1 MTNGDKPEQH
11 GYRFGEF
18 RLYPAQRLLLR
29 GDEKLD
35 VSQVAFSFILFMIEN
50 PGRRLTKKEVSIGV
64 WAKADAGDT
73 TLGTYSA
80 VFRSLFGTE
89 SLITLNSQSLQC
101 TLVVERVSGLPPE
114 LLPSSG
120 ARPSNTLPPRS
131 ASRIGREGE
140 LAQAAAD
147 ISRARLLTI
156 VGPGGIGKSWLAR
169 ELGWRISDN
178 YPDGLHLVDLAPVK
192 DAAGVAS
199 ATAKALGIA
208 LRGAK
213 APIEV
218 IATSIRDRGPVL
230 LIFDSC
236 EYVAAAAGAFIAA
249 LQERARNLSVLAT
262 SQQILN
268 LSDGLILRLEPLAMP
283 DAVTLFVERVRAIDR
298 RFKHDDGNA
307 AGVTEICRR
316 VGCIPHALELA
327 AGRVRSLGIEG
338 VRTGLKGD
346 ERFRMLDKAPLTAV
360 GRQQTLLATVDWS
373 HGLLDAADQKIFRRL
388 TCFSGSF
395 SREAAV
401 AVAGADGATRWDI
414 IDALGRLV
422 DKSLLEFED
431 GEQPRYHFLETLQQY
446 GAKKLEEHGEADT
459 IAELHIGYFEALFD
473 PADEAWET
481 TPDAEWV
488 RKYQLEI
495 DNVRLAL
502 DRALE
507 RPERTQKG
515 IALCGATGR
524 LWYMLSL
531 VPEGR
536 QYCEKFI
543 ALIDGDTPAA
553 HAARLLKR
561 AAMLWRFADRPRAV
575 ALLERAAA
583 LYRQIEDR
591 PNLGSV
597 LGLVGGDYFH
607 LGRHAEAKIALDEA
621 KVSLSGTNR
630 IKSRI
635 NFMTD
640 LGSFALSRNDP
651 EEARRHF
658 TAVRDLARQA
668 KDGLRENN
676 ALINLGEA
684 LFRLGAADE
693 AIESAREAASGLRA
707 AGQNSF
713 LARALTNLAGYEA
726 LGGDHVGS
734 RTSAEEALSL
744 LIEEGGHW
752 ARLCL
757 QGWALI
763 AALEGRYPE
772 AAQLNGFVDAGYR
785 RTGEIREPT
794 EQRIYDLVL
803 KTLEANLAADS
814 IQNFAADG
822 TSWSEDR
829 AVDFALRRIVSPEN
843 PTT

>member
-1 MTNGDKPEQH
+1 MTNGAGPEQH

-89 SLITLNSQSLQC
+89 SLITLNSQSYQC
-101 TLVVERVSGLPPE
+101 TLVVERVAGLPPE

-147 ISRARLLTI
+147 IGRARLLTV

-169 ELGWRISDN
+169 ELGWRLSGN

-218 IATSIRDRGPVL
+218 IAASIRDRGPVL

-268 LSDGLILRLEPLAMP
+268 IPDGLILRLEPLVLP

-298 RFKHDDGNA
+298 RFKQDDSNA
-307 AGVTEICRR
+307 ASVTEICRR

-327 AGRVRSLGIEG
+327 AGRVPALGIEA
-338 VRTGLKGD
+338 VRAGLERD
-346 ERFRMLDKAPLTAV
+346 ERFRMLDNGPPTAT

-373 HGLLDAADQKIFRRL
+373 HGLLDAGDQKTFRRL

-395 SREAAV
+395 SAEAAI
-401 AVAGADGATRWDI
+401 AVAGGDGATRWDI
-414 IDALGRLV
+414 INALHRLV

-431 GEQPRYHFLETLQQY
+431 GEQPRYHFLETLQHY
-446 GAKKLEEHGEADT
+446 GTKKLEENGEAET
-459 IAELHIGYFEALFD
+459 IADLHIGYFEALFD
-473 PADEAWET
+473 PADESWET
-481 TPDAEWV
+481 TPDAEWL
-488 RKYQLEI
+488 RKYRLEI
-495 DNVRLAL
+495 DNVRVAL

-507 RPERTQKG
+507 KPERTQQG

-536 QYCEKFI
+536 RYCEKFI
-543 ALIDGDTPAA
+543 ALIDGNTLAG
-553 HAARLLKR
+553 HGGRLLKR
-561 AAMLWRFADRPRAV
+561 SAMLWRFADRQRGV
-575 ALLERAAA
+575 ALMEQSAA
-583 LYRQIEDR
+583 LYRQVED
-591 PNLGSV
+591 PANLGSV
-597 LGLVGGDYFH
+597 LGLLGGDYYY
-607 LGRHAEAKIALDEA
+607 LGRRAEAKAVLDQAREL
-621 KVSLSGTNR
+621 LSGSNR
-630 IKSRI
+630 VKSQI
-635 NFMTD
+635 NVMTD
-640 LGSFALSRNDP
+640 LGNLALAMNETD
-651 EEARRHF
+651 EALRYYT
-658 TAVRDLARQA
+658 TACDLARQA
-668 KDGLRENN
+668 KDIIRETTTTF
-676 ALINLGEA
+676 NLGEA
-684 LFRLGAADE
+684 AFRRGAIDE
-693 AIESAREAASGLRA
+693 AIEYAREAASGLRS
-707 AGQNSF
+707 AGQV
-713 LARALTNLAGYEA
+713 ARCGPPLSNLATYLIFRGDLAEARTHATEA
-726 LGGDHVGS
+726 L
-734 RTSAEEALSL
+734 L
-744 LIEEGGHW
+744 LLVEEGGHW
-752 ARLCL
+752 LRLGL
-757 QGWALI
+757 QQWALLG
-763 AALEGRYPE
+763 ALAGRHAE
-772 AAQLNGFVDAGYR
+772 AAQLVGWVDAEYG

-794 EQRIYDLVL
+794 EQRVYDFLLTVFA
-803 KTLEANLAADS
+803 ENLAPES
-814 IQNFAADG
+814 IQSFAAEG
-822 TSWSEDR
+822 ARWSEDR
-829 AVDFALRRIVSPEN
+829 AVDFTSRRIVSPEDSG
-843 PTT
+843 T